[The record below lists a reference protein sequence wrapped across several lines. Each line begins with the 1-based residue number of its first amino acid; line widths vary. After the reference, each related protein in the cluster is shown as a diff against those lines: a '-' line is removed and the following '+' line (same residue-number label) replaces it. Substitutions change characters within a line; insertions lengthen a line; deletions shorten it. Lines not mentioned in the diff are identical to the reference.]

1 MGSDQRSKVKASIDI
16 GSNTVLLLVGEV
28 RGKQL
33 VALNEQQAA
42 PRLGRGVDAGNSLD
56 PEAVDRVIEAMLRFK
71 AYLGREYPNIEDVKV
86 VATSAVRDAENR
98 EDFVERVQQETGYTV
113 WILSGNE
120 EAQMMYRG
128 AKSVLAKQTK
138 SSTVI
143 DIGGGSTEIAAGT
156 DDRFEDFVSLNMGSV
171 RFTERYFSKNPPATD
186 EICDC
191 RETVKQMLGKLSG
204 RFKRKNSLIGIAGT
218 VTSLAMI
225 DAGIQAYQ
233 TEKLNG
239 YKLTLPD
246 ISQYIS
252 DFSKQS
258 KKELLGRYPNIL
270 KGRAEVI
277 LAGLIIL
284 ETFMEVYDFQTLI
297 TSTGGIRHG
306 ALLGS

>member
-128 AKSVLAKQTK
+128 AKSVLAKQTQ